1 MKKLVMTVEMK
12 EVNFMDPWV
21 AENTGVAFARIAD
34 VLMHVRTKMYD
45 PPMSFDEYVDELQR
59 ISDLVAI
66 GNYGD
71 AMESMYNLAEKMDRN
86 LSTILEAYIMQ
97 DEVVM
102 VPFLDYFFNQITLNY
117 QQNRIY
123 EEHSEDAD
131 CECNCDCCDWLMQ
144 HANEAEDISFR
155 ELIKTLSQKSW
166 EQQHYAIARYFEDKR
181 SHPLLVKCIE
191 TNSNCWP
198 YHI

>member
-1 MKKLVMTVEMK
+1 MT
-12 EVNFMDPWV
+12 
-21 AENTGVAFARIAD
+21 
-34 VLMHVRTKMYD
+34 
-45 PPMSFDEYVDELQR
+45 FDEYVDELQR
-59 ISDLVAI
+59 ISDLIVI
-66 GNYGD
+66 EGYVS

-131 CECNCDCCDWLMQ
+131 CECNCDCCDCSCKG
-144 HANEAEDISFR
+144 NELTEMLDKAYFMLKGLLNR
-155 ELIKTLSQKSW
+155 EVKTDEENK
-166 EQQHYAIARYFEDKR
+166 
-181 SHPLLVKCIE
+181 
-191 TNSNCWP
+191 SNCGM
-198 YHI
+198 

>member
-12 EVNFMDPWV
+12 EVNVMDPWV

-131 CECNCDCCDWLMQ
+131 CECNCDCCDCSCKG
-144 HANEAEDISFR
+144 NELTEMLDKAYFMLKGLLNR
-155 ELIKTLSQKSW
+155 EVKTDEENK
-166 EQQHYAIARYFEDKR
+166 
-181 SHPLLVKCIE
+181 
-191 TNSNCWP
+191 SNCGM
-198 YHI
+198 